1 MRKWTAVLISVAL
14 VGSGAILGSVTA
26 TLVGLSGDESQATER
41 SGYELITNTEDA
53 RDLVASFGVNSK
65 GETYGLF
72 GQGLISNPDA
82 TPILVGVVAS
92 NGKEGYSYYDQ
103 VFGVPASNLDEAHST
118 TETRGPRLVS
128 VYDLEGNVIGEFAA
142 G

>member
-1 MRKWTAVLISVAL
+1 MRKWTAALISVAL

-26 TLVGLSGDESQATER
+26 TLVGLSGDQSQATER

-72 GQGLISNPDA
+72 GQGLNSDPDA
-82 TPILVGVVAS
+82 IPMLVGVVAS
-92 NGKEGYSYYDQ
+92 NGKEGYSYYNQ
-103 VFGVPASNLDEAHST
+103 VFGEPATTLEEARSM
-118 TETRGPRLVS
+118 TETRGPRQVP
-128 VYDLEGNVIGEFAA
+128 VYDLEGNVIGEYTAN
-142 G
+142 